1 MFWKKQKNEPT
12 ILDGP
17 IQRVLDD
24 METYGPDSEEFPAL
38 VSYLERL
45 MHLKAEKRREP
56 VSWDTIAI
64 IGGNL
69 LGILIVVSYERNHA
83 MVSKALTFI
92 LKPKPDYHT

>member
-45 MHLKAEKRREP
+45 MH
-56 VSWDTIAI
+56 
-64 IGGNL
+64 
-69 LGILIVVSYERNHA
+69 
-83 MVSKALTFI
+83 
-92 LKPKPDYHT
+92 